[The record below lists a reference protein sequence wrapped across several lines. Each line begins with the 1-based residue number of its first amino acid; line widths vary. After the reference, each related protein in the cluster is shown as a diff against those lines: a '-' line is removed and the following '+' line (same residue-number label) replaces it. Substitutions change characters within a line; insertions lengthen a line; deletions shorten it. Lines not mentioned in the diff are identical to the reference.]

1 MKKAILG
8 LICTAAITTT
18 IQANQ
23 LGSQLYLEGKYLEDV
38 HPLTIDYSN
47 YLPARGFFEKI
58 GAQISWEPEH
68 KKITIQSKDIVIEL
82 VVDSLEATVNEETVK
97 LTIPAKVIDGRVMI
111 PLRFISENLGFYV
124 EWVKEFNSVY
134 IYSNLEEF
142 ETDKVQEGPS
152 NLNEFSIVKASEAQ
166 YIIRGIS
173 LDNIVISEKENIV
186 KIKTTE
192 IEDVQLKSLKGE
204 YIVNATSLTEGEETS
219 LILTLRDD
227 TRIIKKTLT
236 NGIGLIF
243 GDKPQKPK
251 IEIEQGI
258 KYSTEGHPVI
268 RINKL
273 QIDPNEITIKDDYR
287 NNQIEI
293 DLKSYQGD
301 LIKSGKIAGA
311 DSYIN
316 ALNIV
321 NGATTKI
328 KISEKYIQG
337 IKVIE
342 KENTIEFHLL
352 KPREA
357 YSKIVVLDVGH
368 GGTDS
373 GAVGNNVVEKSVNLK
388 QALAVKELLEDE
400 GDIKVYMTREKDN
413 GLKLSERTKFS
424 NAINPHIFISFHNNS
439 AGSNVAQGSE
449 VLYNPNSKLSKEA
462 ANIMLKHILEETKLT
477 NRGIKAR
484 KDLYVLN
491 NTSTPAI
498 LLEVGFV
505 SNKQDADKLKD
516 EAFNK
521 RLAAAIKY
529 GIDALFESLF

>member
-38 HPLTIDYSN
+38 HPLAIDYSN

-82 VVDSLEATVNEETVK
+82 VVDSLEAIVNEETVK

-124 EWVKEFNSVY
+124 EWVKEFNSVF

-173 LDNIVISEKENIV
+173 SDNIVISEKENIV

-192 IEDVQLKSLKGE
+192 IENVQLKSLKGE

-219 LILTLRDD
+219 LILTLRDG
-227 TRIIKKTLT
+227 TRIIKKPLT

-258 KYSTEGHPVI
+258 KYSIEGHPVI

-273 QIDPNEITIKDDYR
+273 QIEPNEITIKDDYR

-293 DLKSYQGD
+293 DLKSHQGD

-311 DSYIN
+311 DSYIS

-388 QALAVKELLEDE
+388 QALSVKELLEDE

-439 AGSNVAQGSE
+439 AGSNAAQGSE

-498 LLEVGFV
+498 LLEIGFV

-521 RLAAAIKY
+521 RVAVAIKD
-529 GIDALFESLF
+529 GIDTLFDSLF